1 MLERTSGQK
10 LSRKDMRLLR
20 YGNLCNNFS
29 KIAIGLAASDKANEI
44 GEKHLRA
51 MEKELADLKRPTT
64 KALKRR
70 RKEKVQQVPVL
81 TKICRTVRPWNKIHK
96 LLLIEERETRW
107 LYLGKEDQV
116 QKGRSV
122 DWNFKNLRQLHLVF
136 VRKMIM
142 MPGHVKYG

>member
-1 MLERTSGQK
+1 V
-10 LSRKDMRLLR
+10 
-20 YGNLCNNFS
+20 
-29 KIAIGLAASDKANEI
+29 AASDKANEI

-81 TKICRTVRPWNKIHK
+81 TKIRRTVRPWNKIHK
-96 LLLIEERETRW
+96 LLLTEERETCW

-122 DWNFKNLRQLHLVF
+122 DWSFKNLRQLHVVF